1 MRSSTSAIVIK
12 VKSVGDDRLLTLLTK
27 DFGVISA
34 AARGANHPRSSL
46 ASSTELFCYGKF
58 GLFRYRDNNTV
69 DSAEVE
75 NSFFEL
81 RKDLTALSLATYLAE
96 LCVELAPP
104 EEPAE
109 EYLRLILNTLYM
121 LSKKKRSVW
130 LLKPLFELR
139 LLTMAGFM
147 PDLTA
152 CSCCGKFEAEKDM
165 LFDIATGEICCEEC
179 YSPED
184 DTEKPILLPAAV
196 LAAMR
201 HIIYSRFEQIY
212 NFSLPDEA
220 LYSLTRISESY
231 LKYHIQRGYNS
242 LDFFYSVAQ
251 I

>member
-1 MRSSTSAIVIK
+1 MRVVTDGVVIR
-12 VKSVGDDRLLTLLTK
+12 VKSVGDDRLLTLLTR
-27 DFGVISA
+27 DYGVISA
-34 AARGANHPRSSL
+34 AARGANRPRSSL

-58 GLFRYRDNNTV
+58 GLFRYRESNTV

-104 EEPAE
+104 EESAE

-121 LSKKKRSVW
+121 LAKKKRSIW

-152 CSCCGKFEAEKDM
+152 CGCCGKFEAEKDM
-165 LFDIATGEICCEEC
+165 LFDFETGEICCEEC

-184 DTEKPILLPAAV
+184 GDKKPVLLPAAV

-231 LKYHIQRGYNS
+231 LKYHLQREYNS

-251 I
+251 L

>member
-1 MRSSTSAIVIK
+1 MRCSTSAIVIK

-34 AARGANHPRSSL
+34 AARGANRPRSSL
-46 ASSTELFCYGKF
+46 ASSTELFCYGRF
-58 GLFRYRDNNTV
+58 GLFRYRDNVTV

-81 RKDLTALSLATYLAE
+81 RKDLTALSLATYMSE

-121 LSKKKRSVW
+121 LANKKRSIW

-152 CSCCGKFEAEKDM
+152 CGCCGNFEAEKDM
-165 LFDIATGEICCEEC
+165 YFDISTGELRCADCFV
-179 YSPED
+179 PD
-184 DTEKPILLPAAV
+184 KDGEKPVILPAAV

-212 NFSLPDEA
+212 SFSLPDEA

-231 LKYHIQRGYNS
+231 LKYHLQREYNS

-251 I
+251 L